1 MTLYFILS
9 TECIICLEELK
20 EYITEHDCGNQ
31 YHEKCLWQWKKI
43 SNNQGCPICHYIL
56 NPECTYCA
64 HSIRPVYRYHFHTT
78 CCNGRICKVCYEFY
92 KMSNFNVI
100 CRYCKIEKNI
110 PVFKK
115 AIIIPC
121 VKCKKNKANHNVSSK
136 CLHYYCKKCTEE
148 NISANKWCMLCSKH
162 LEDRNW
168 KRWFHK

>member
-56 NPECTYCA
+56 NPD
-64 HSIRPVYRYHFHTT
+64 
-78 CCNGRICKVCYEFY
+78 
-92 KMSNFNVI
+92 
-100 CRYCKIEKNI
+100 I